1 MRHKLTRRGGI
12 AALALLAVLAAVG
25 VGYAAIPSADG
36 VIHSCYNASSNPS
49 GQLRIIDAEAGGKCA
64 KNEKALD
71 FNQRGP
77 QGPKGDT
84 GPQGLQGVQGETGPQ
99 GPTGP
104 QGLQGVQGGTGATGP
119 AGPGASIQAFTAIQS
134 DYNEGHA
141 LPPDGFFNNHPYVIQ
156 PLPAATYV
164 VIAKARL
171 QSLDDVS
178 ANQNV
183 ECRLITGGVLL
194 DSNEFGLLD
203 SMGTVDEAFTLTAVV
218 TTSGADVVLACG
230 ADQNADGL
238 SISHGRIVAL
248 RIG

>member
-1 MRHKLTRRGGI
+1 MRHKLTRRGSI
-12 AALALLAVLAAVG
+12 AALALLGVLAAVG
-25 VGYAAIPSADG
+25 VAYAAIPSADG

-49 GQLRIIDAEAGGKCA
+49 GQLRVIDAEAGGKCA

-77 QGPKGDT
+77 QGPK
-84 GPQGLQGVQGETGPQ
+84 
-99 GPTGP
+99 
-104 QGLQGVQGGTGATGP
+104 
-119 AGPGASIQAFTAIQS
+119 ASIQAFTAIQS
-134 DYNEGHA
+134 DYNQGHA

-178 ANQNV
+178 ANQNAV
-183 ECRLITGGVLL
+183 CGLITGGVLL

-238 SISHGRIVAL
+238 SISHGRIVAI
-248 RIG
+248 RV

>member
-12 AALALLAVLAAVG
+12 AAVALLAVLAAVG

-77 QGPKGDT
+77 QGPKGD
-84 GPQGLQGVQGETGPQ
+84 
-99 GPTGP
+99 TGP